1 MCQRFPIDFPKSDSG
16 SGKPYPRRMLR
27 RRVVNSAVAVLA
39 VFLATILLATPDDP
53 SMTTL
58 GRSGIAQGMLPDC
71 PGCDRG
77 SVATSC
83 QAACASI
90 AVAPAATATVL
101 PPARKARWITLPEAD
116 RSGLRPIPE
125 PRPPQLHALA

>member
-1 MCQRFPIDFPKSDSG
+1 
-16 SGKPYPRRMLR
+16 MLR
-27 RRVVNSAVAVLA
+27 LRVVNSALAVLA
-39 VFLATILLATPDDP
+39 VLLAAALLARPHDP

-58 GRSGIAQGMLPDC
+58 KRPGIAQGMLPDC

-83 QAACASI
+83 QVACASI
-90 AVAPAATATVL
+90 AVVPAATATVL
-101 PPARKARWITLPEAD
+101 PPAEEARWITLPEAD

-125 PRPPQLHALA
+125 PRPPQVHALA